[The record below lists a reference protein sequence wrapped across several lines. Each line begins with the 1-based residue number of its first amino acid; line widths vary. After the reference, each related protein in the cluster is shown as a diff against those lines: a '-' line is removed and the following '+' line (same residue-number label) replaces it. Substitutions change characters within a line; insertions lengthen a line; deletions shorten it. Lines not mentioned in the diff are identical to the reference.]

1 MANLPEKLL
10 AKSTKGDRTITLQEH
25 LFDTAKSARQIFRL
39 DGRWGQNWCRFFRL
53 ASEAEQ
59 QKFLMNLRVAAL
71 FHDIGKANEEFY
83 RAVSGGCEQTF
94 RHEHIS
100 ALILHLPQVRAWLN
114 HQPLDVEVITAAVLC
129 HHLKAAEKGDHQW
142 GSPRKG
148 TRNKPVQLYLLHT
161 EVRNTL
167 KEIAEIANL
176 DQPPN
181 LNISSFSQNSQWEQA
196 WNEGMKTARNLMREI
211 SDSRRNL
218 LLAVKAGLIAADA
231 VASGI
236 VREEDRIRKTIDE
249 WINEVVHS
257 SQVTETEVF
266 DSIITPILGKIK
278 ARQEN
283 KEFDLRNF
291 REKYSKEQI
300 LILQTQLLHNFQKLA
315 AQQGSRVLL
324 LAACGAGKTLAAW
337 KWAEEQ
343 VKHYKVGKVIFLYPT
358 RGTATEG
365 FKDYVSWAPEADA
378 ALVTGT
384 ARYELEAMADN
395 PPDSMKEKDFTT
407 DDRLFSLGFWSRRYF
422 SATVDQF
429 LGFMEHSYGGICLLP
444 ALADSVLII
453 DEIHSFDRKMFD
465 SLIAFLKHFDI
476 PVLCMTATLPP
487 SRRKQ
492 LMDLRLQVYPTESD
506 RKSLEDLEEK
516 ENHPR
521 YQILPVTGFD
531 EAFTKAIDAYRKN
544 ERVLWVVN
552 TVDRCLAIS
561 KRLADE
567 LKVEVLTYHS
577 RFRLC
582 DRQKVH
588 ADTVK
593 AFAFQ
598 KDGERQSAIAVT
610 TQVCEMS
617 LDLDTDVLIT
627 EFAPIS
633 SLVQRFGRANRHLA
647 RGEDFRAALHIYKPP
662 KEKPY
667 KPEEVKKVQE
677 FLDELGQGG
686 ISQKQL
692 SEALEKF
699 ANEERKSDGS
709 NRFLDSGYFAT
720 MGSFRD
726 TEEYA
731 MPCILDRDLD
741 EVKRRIE
748 SKPKKETYDGF
759 IINVP
764 HQGVKVKRFDDTK
777 PSWLPKYLG
786 IAQWE
791 SNYDVR
797 SGFSTKNLEEVEL

>member
-1 MANLPEKLL
+1 MANLPEYLL
-10 AKSTKGDRTITLQEH
+10 AKSKRGDRIVTLQEH
-25 LFDTAKSARQIFRL
+25 LSDTEKSASQIFRL

-53 ASEAEQ
+53 ASEEDR
-59 QKFLMNLRVAAL
+59 QKFLLNLRVAAL

-83 RAVSGGCEQTF
+83 KAVSGGCDQTF

-100 ALILHLPQVRAWLN
+100 ALILHLPNVRSWLN
-114 HQPLDVEVITAAVLC
+114 HQPLDVEVITAAVLS
-129 HHLKAAEKGDHQW
+129 HHLKAEEKGDRQW
-142 GSPRKG
+142 ASPNKG
-148 TRNKPVQLYLLHT
+148 TRGKAVQLYLLHD
-161 EVRNTL
+161 EVKNILR
-167 KEIAEIANL
+167 EIARIADL
-176 DQPPN
+176 DVPPE
-181 LNISSFSQNSQWEQA
+181 LAFSTFSQDAIWGKA
-196 WNEGMKTARNLMREI
+196 WKEGMVTAKNFMRGITDE
-211 SDSRRNL
+211 RRSL
-218 LLAVKAGLIAADA
+218 LLAVKAGLIISDAA
-231 VASGI
+231 ASGL
-236 VREEDRIRKTIDE
+236 VRENKNIDE
-249 WINEVVHS
+249 WIEDVVHS
-257 SQVTETEVF
+257 AAIASQDITNSILQKRFDQISAKTNEVF
-266 DSIITPILGKIK
+266 K
-278 ARQEN
+278 
-283 KEFDLRNF
+283 
-291 REKYSKEQI
+291 
-300 LILQTQLLHNFQKLA
+300 LHNFQKLA

-365 FKDYVSWAPEADA
+365 FKDYVSWAPESDA

-395 PPDSMKEKDFTT
+395 PPDSMKEKEDDSKKDFKT

-465 SLIAFLKHFDI
+465 SLIAFLQNFDI

-492 LMDLRLQVYPTESD
+492 LIDLGLQVYPSESNRD
-506 RKSLEDLEEK
+506 RLKDLEEK

-521 YQILPVTGFD
+521 YQLQPVTGFD
-531 EAFTKAIDAYRKN
+531 EAFTKGVNAYKQGD
-544 ERVLWVVN
+544 RVLWVVN

-567 LKVEVLTYHS
+567 LNVEVLTYHS
-577 RFRLC
+577 RFRLS
-582 DRQKVH
+582 DRQQVH

-598 KDGERQSAIAVT
+598 KDGDRKPAIAVT

-617 LDLDTDVLIT
+617 LDLDADVLIT

-633 SLVQRFGRANRHLA
+633 SLVQRFGRANRHRN
-647 RGEDFRAALHIYKPP
+647 RGDDFRAMLHIYKPP

-667 KPEEVKKVQE
+667 EPKEVKNVQA
-677 FLDELGQGG
+677 FLDDLGKGG
-686 ISQKQL
+686 VSQKQL

-699 ANEERKSDGS
+699 ANEEPKSDGS
-709 NRFLDSGYFAT
+709 SRFLDSGYFAT

-726 TEEYA
+726 TDEYA
-731 MPCILDRDLD
+731 LPCVLDRDL
-741 EVKRRIE
+741 EQVKACIE
-748 SKPKKETYDGF
+748 SKPKKEPYDGF

-764 HQGVKVKRFDDTK
+764 HQGVKIKPFDDNK

-786 IAQWE
+786 VAQWE
-791 SNYDVR
+791 GNYDMR
-797 SGFSTKNLEEVEL
+797 SGFSTKNLEDVEL